1 MNMAISRSRT
11 RNIHMQ
17 ANIPRGEIE
26 HELRSER

>member
-1 MNMAISRSRT
+1 MNMTISRT